1 MHYYNVN
8 LRNPTQ
14 SDKLYYSLNYMQVEP
29 YQRIDVNIFEEILR
43 KKLCSNETPVKNQKA
58 LFELIQNINEV
69 VIKVDGLDIDKKK
82 EMKKINFKEYG
93 FKNAND
99 AIIEFSKD
107 IFENKNKITLKASIM
122 YELEDHIEL
131 PKPMD
136 EKGELYIIF
145 LADAFERFKIKAT
158 NILDI
163 TGDNKSIELYAKK
176 NIQKALRIFYDSRII
191 FEKTQTNGNRSDI
204 YIFYVLNIFI
214 INLILYLQKM
224 FSAFYR
230 EEKETRVKLKYALYD
245 SMKMDVLME
254 PIADYNKSNKNVDSL
269 EEILFKWNGQINS
282 CIAMFY
288 DLTNKHLPNNKVLLE
303 VDHNELVAFISKHVI
318 DKKGNRINE
327 NTIRTC
333 LKESRFDKRPQGDK
347 RLDIEK
353 YI

>member
-1 MHYYNVN
+1 MHHYNVN
-8 LRNPTQ
+8 LCNPKQ
-14 SDKLYYSLNYMQVEP
+14 SYKLYYSLNYMQVEP

-99 AIIEFSKD
+99 VIIEFSKD

-145 LADAFERFKIKAT
+145 LSDAFERLKIKAT

-191 FEKTQTNGNRSDI
+191 FEKTQTHGNRSDI
-204 YIFYVLNIFI
+204 YIFYFLNIFI

-224 FSAFYR
+224 FSAFYK
-230 EEKETRVKLKYALYD
+230 EEKETKVKLKYALYD

-254 PIADYNKSNKNVDSL
+254 PVAEYKKENSAFENQA
-269 EEILFKWNGQINS
+269 EILAKWNGQANS
-282 CIAMFY
+282 CVALLY
-288 DLTNKHLPNNKVLLE
+288 DLITKKLPNNKFLLE
-303 VDHNELVAFISKHVI
+303 ADINDLITILSRHVI
-318 DKKGNRINE
+318 DKNGKRFNE
-327 NTIRTC
+327 NTIKTC

-347 RLDIEK
+347 RFDIEK